1 MPSHTAGP
9 APLRAERTGPKAF
22 TNTKLR
28 STGMVIREG
37 AKIQYAKVLEF
48 DDRDVANRFSDA
60 VVAAVK
66 KAAAK

>member
-1 MPSHTAGP
+1 
-9 APLRAERTGPKAF
+9 
-22 TNTKLR
+22 
-28 STGMVIREG
+28 MVIREG